1 MIFLLVF
8 FYQPNF
14 ESSLVQAWLSKF
26 DCILNRVLTNWNGIT
41 IIAGD
46 ININLLKESTTVTRY
61 KDILQS
67 YNLTQNVGKPT
78 CKGKSAIDHI
88 ITTSEC

>member
-1 MIFLLVF
+1 MF

-14 ESSLVQAWLSKF
+14 ESSLVQAWLNKF

-41 IIAGD
+41 IIVGD

-78 CKGKSAIDHI
+78 CKSKSAIDHI